1 MEQKT
6 TDFLIKYRYL
16 LSALVLL
23 LSFYLISGAKNLY
36 FESDY
41 KIFFSDDNEILLAH
55 EAHQREYTKT
65 DTLLFLIRPK
75 GGDVFNAEFLS
86 VLKDLT
92 EEGWDVPFA
101 IRVDSITNYQHS
113 WAEGDEL
120 IVRDLVDDLDAL
132 DKTELERI
140 RDVAL
145 SEKQLFKRFI
155 SRSGDA
161 VAVAVQLDLPEIDLQ
176 VSEEEISAQRV
187 ERDNSFAEVVDFG
200 TEIKHRLEAQY
211 DGMEVHLTGVPIIN
225 NTFNSSAI
233 NDMTTIVP
241 VMYAVILIS
250 LSILMRSVGAVVG
263 AVVVIGLATASS
275 LGAAGWI
282 GFALNSINATTPTII
297 LTIAVCDSVH
307 LLVIYLRQLGLG
319 DDPVKA
325 MRESLLVN
333 LQPIILT
340 SVTTA
345 VGFATLN
352 FSESPPFQQLGTIS
366 AFGVMYAMILTL
378 CLLPALGI
386 LLVRKRKPVSEKNVR
401 LEVFSNFVIK
411 NRKGVFIGVLVVMAL
426 LLMQIPRNQIN
437 DDPIEYFKE
446 GVPYRDASDFAQQY
460 LPGVKDLNFSV
471 SCQLEGCINS
481 PEYLQKLEEFTVWL
495 EHQPRVEFVS
505 SYADVIKRLN
515 RNMHGD
521 DPSYYRIPESVE
533 LSAQYHLLYE
543 LSLPFGLDLNNQ
555 INFDKSATK
564 ISLVVRKS
572 NTRDLID
579 LEISA
584 QQWFEDNYPELQS
597 RGASVDL
604 MFAVLGED
612 NVKGLSIGAL
622 LALVGVTLT
631 ILIALRSFKYT
642 LISALPNALPAAMAL
657 GVWGMVVGE
666 VNMGVAA
673 VFSVTLGIVVDD
685 TVHFISKYRRAR
697 EKNNLSPEAAINYAF
712 NNVGVALLVTTIV
725 LSFGFGLL
733 AFSSFNLNAYMGIL
747 TAITVTIA
755 LIFDFLILPPLL
767 LMFEGKETQEEGT

>member
-1 MEQKT
+1 MEHKA
-6 TDFLIKYRYL
+6 TDFLIKYRYF

-23 LSFYLISGAKNLY
+23 LSFYLVAGAKNLY

-41 KIFFSDDNEILLAH
+41 KVFFNDDNEILLAH

-86 VLKDLT
+86 LLKEVT

-120 IVRDLVDDLDAL
+120 IVLDLVDDIDAL
-132 DKTELERI
+132 DESELERV
-140 RDVAL
+140 RSVAL
-145 SEKQLFKRFI
+145 AEKQLFKRFI
-155 SRSGDA
+155 SRSGDT
-161 VAVAVQLDLPEIDLQ
+161 VAVAVQLDLPEIDPLA
-176 VSEEEISAQRV
+176 SPDEISKQRIK
-187 ERDNSFAEVVDFG
+187 RDNSFAEVVDFG
-200 TEIKHRLEAQY
+200 TETKRRLEAEY

-225 NTFNSSAI
+225 NTFNTSAI
-233 NDMTTIVP
+233 NDMASIVP
-241 VMYAVILIS
+241 IMYAVILIS
-250 LSILMRSVGAVVG
+250 LSILLRSVGAVIG
-263 AVVVIGLATASS
+263 VVLVIGLATASS

-282 GFALNSINATTPTII
+282 GIALNSVNSSAPTII

-319 DDPVKA
+319 DNPVAA

-340 SVTTA
+340 SITTA

-366 AFGVMYAMILTL
+366 AFGVMYAMLLTL
-378 CLLPALGI
+378 CFLPALII
-386 LLVRKRKPVSEKNVR
+386 LLVRQRKPVNPKNVPF
-401 LEVFSNFVIK
+401 EAFSNFVIK
-411 NRKGVFIGVLVVMAL
+411 YRKGVFVSVLMVMAL
-426 LLMQIPRNQIN
+426 LLIQIPTNQIN
-437 DDPIEYFKE
+437 DDPIGYFKE

-460 LPGVKDLNFSV
+460 LPGVKDLNFSI
-471 SCQLEGCINS
+471 SCQIEGCINS
-481 PEYLQKLEEFTVWL
+481 PEYLKKLDQFTVWL
-495 EHQPRVEFVS
+495 EQQPHVEFVS

-521 DPSYYRIPESVE
+521 DPSYYRLPESVE

-564 ISLVVRKS
+564 VSLVVRKS

-579 LEISA
+579 LEINA
-584 QQWFEDNYPELQS
+584 QQWFDDHYPELKS

-642 LISALPNALPAAMAL
+642 LISAIPNALPAAMAL
-657 GVWGMVVGE
+657 GVWGLVVGE

-697 EKNNLSPEAAINYAF
+697 EKNNMSPEAAINYAF

-733 AFSSFNLNAYMGIL
+733 SFSSFNLNAYMGAL

-767 LMFEGKETQEEGT
+767 LMFDGKDTEGESS